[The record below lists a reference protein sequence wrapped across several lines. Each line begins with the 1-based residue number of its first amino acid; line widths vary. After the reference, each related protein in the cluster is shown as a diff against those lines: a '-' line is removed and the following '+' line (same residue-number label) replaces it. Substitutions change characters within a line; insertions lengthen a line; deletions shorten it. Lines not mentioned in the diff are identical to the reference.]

1 MEKIAILL
9 LRNCE
14 VNLMFDYDKAMA
26 DPDSYTFIN
35 VSESKAE
42 NEPETRKN
50 AFGESVEFYQDDTGA
65 PIYDTDTI
73 YHLSIETETC
83 TKIFWVLFERAQELL
98 DEFEVEL
105 VAAKLSKYSDGKTF
119 KKKEALKEME
129 EKFSE

>member
-1 MEKIAILL
+1 MLSEKEKVAL
-9 LRNCE
+9 
-14 VNLMFDYDKAMA
+14 DKNITAV
-26 DPDSYTFIN
+26 P
-35 VSESKAE
+35 ESLE
-42 NEPETRKN
+42 IEPETRKN

-105 VAAKLSKYSDGKTF
+105 VTAKLSKHGDGKTF
-119 KKKEALKEME
+119 KKEME
-129 EKFSE
+129 EMFSEW